1 MKRKIT
7 LTVMLISLLAVGA
20 YAQAESEPV
29 KDQAR
34 QDGSENAVNPDTGT
48 ANQNYTDY
56 ENEKP
61 GEAHDPSGPAGEDA
75 KGDAI
80 QGDLGDKS
88 LDGDKVDGELV
99 KEQTRQDGSENAQNP
114 GTGTANQNYT
124 DYENAKPGE
133 AHDPSGPAGENAQG
147 DAIQGDKVL
156 DGDKVGECDGDQTQQ
171 RLHGDGD
178 GNNHELG
185 ENNRN
190 GDEFTGEGGPHG
202 PMGTGPDGDLL
213 KIFGDEADGSF
224 AGQLMRHS
232 WGPGTSDLEGPFGPN
247 SGVAG
252 FGPGGRDAVDGKGD
266 PATGA
271 RGQARSGRR

>member
-1 MKRKIT
+1 MMEGLGPLYAVVGLLGGVTRMSGKASQGGKVMKRNIT
-7 LTVMLISLLAVGA
+7 LTVLLISLLAVGA

-34 QDGSENAVNPDTGT
+34 QDGSEHAVNPDTGT

-56 ENEKP
+56 ENAKP

-88 LDGDKVDGELV
+88 LDGDKV
-99 KEQTRQDGSENAQNP
+99 
-114 GTGTANQNYT
+114 
-124 DYENAKPGE
+124 
-133 AHDPSGPAGENAQG
+133 
-147 DAIQGDKVL
+147 
-156 DGDKVGECDGDQTQQ
+156 GECDGDQTQQ

-178 GNNHELG
+178 GTNHELG
-185 ENNRN
+185 ENNRK

-213 KIFGDEADGSF
+213 KIFGEDTDGSF
-224 AGQLMRHS
+224 AGQLLRHS

-252 FGPGGRDAVDGKGD
+252 FGPGGRDAADGKGD
-266 PATGA
+266 PATSA